1 MPSVSS
7 VSSVSSA
14 SKRLF
19 LLAATLTTL
28 TTLTAATPHP
38 PAPPPQQPVVLL
50 VSFDGFR
57 ADYLDRPAAV
67 HLRALAARGVRAER
81 LIPSFPAKTFP
92 NHYTIVTGLYPEH
105 HGISANV
112 MLDPILGRFAT
123 GNDPSG
129 RDARWWAGE
138 PIWVTAAKQHMNSG
152 IIFWPGNEAP
162 IGGVRPRWWQ
172 TYDGAFTNTQ
182 RVQRVLDWVAMPGDT
197 APQFIGVYFSDTDDA
212 GHKYGPMSA
221 HTDSAIARADS
232 AIGALMRGIDALGA
246 TTRVN
251 LIVVSDHGMAEIAH
265 DRLIPLY
272 DYVSRDSVTV
282 VDMEPV
288 SSIIPKPG
296 AEAYVYRALKGAHPH
311 LQVWRKGELPARYHY
326 NTGARITPIVALADE
341 GWTVVASRDSTV
353 LREGQLR
360 GAHGYDNQLPSMGAL
375 FIAAGPAFKRGVRV
389 APFENVNVYPLM
401 AAVMGLRPAPND
413 GAEAVVR
420 AVMR

>member
-1 MPSVSS
+1 MRSVPSVSA
-7 VSSVSSA
+7 VS
-14 SKRLF
+14 RTLC
-19 LLAATLTTL
+19 LLATTITAFIAVTALT
-28 TTLTAATPHP
+28 P
-38 PAPPPQQPVVLL
+38 PSPGPPRPKPVVIL

-57 ADYLDRPAAV
+57 ADYLERPAAV

-81 LIPSFPAKTFP
+81 MIPSFPAKTFP

-112 MLDPILGRFAT
+112 MLDPVLGRFAT

-138 PIWVTAAKQHMNSG
+138 PIWVTAAKQHMTSG

-172 TYDGAFTNTQ
+172 TYDGAFTNAQ

-212 GHKYGPMSA
+212 GHTYGPRSTQ
-221 HTDSAIARADS
+221 TDSAIARADS
-232 AIGALMRGIDALGA
+232 AIGAIVRGVEALGA
-246 TTRVN
+246 TSRVN
-251 LIVVSDHGMAEIAH
+251 LLVVADHGMAEISRE
-265 DRLIPLY
+265 RLIPLY
-272 DYVSRDSVTV
+272 EYVSRDSVTV

-296 AEAYVYRALKGAHPH
+296 ADAYVYRALKGAHPH

-326 NTGARITPIVALADE
+326 NTGARIAPIVALADE

-353 LREGQLR
+353 LREGLVR
-360 GAHGYDNQLPSMGAL
+360 GAHGYDNQLTSMGAL

-389 APFENVNVYPLM
+389 APFENVHVYPLM
-401 AAVMGLRPAPND
+401 AAVLGLRPAPND
-413 GAEAVVR
+413 GSDTLVR
-420 AVMR
+420 AMLR